1 MDGGQYPCVGT
12 RAARRE
18 ARGTR
23 RSRWQ
28 ALSLCSQ
35 LTAPLVVMELSVAK
49 VFTHHTAP
57 VNSLDFTKDGERL
70 LSSGDD
76 HRICLY
82 SDARK
87 ASIEKLRQDN
97 AHGATLARFTH
108 DPLSIIA
115 ASPMDHAIRYISLH
129 DEKILAHLRGPRRR
143 PSAPSLEMSPKEDIL
158 VSASMDDT
166 IRLWDLRQT
175 NCQAAVM
182 RFQGGGHRPA
192 VAFDPQGMIFAAAI
206 CGGRVKLFDVRA
218 CDKGSF
224 LTFTLHELGA
234 TSFSGIKFS
243 NDGNHLLVGTT
254 HGAHALVDSFK
265 GNVVHKFSG
274 HKAELGRSRRA
285 SAPTRILYCAAA
297 TTAAST
303 DGRRAR
309 ARSCRYCASTSCPS
323 PRSAATRR
331 G

>member
-1 MDGGQYPCVGT
+1 
-12 RAARRE
+12 
-18 ARGTR
+18 
-23 RSRWQ
+23 
-28 ALSLCSQ
+28 
-35 LTAPLVVMELSVAK
+35 MELSVAK

-82 SDARK
+82 STTQGTL
-87 ASIEKLRQDN
+87 EKLRQDN

-129 DEKILAHLRGPRRR
+129 DEKILRTFRGHAR
-143 PSAPSLEMSPKEDIL
+143 AITSLEMSPKEDIL

-175 NCQAAVM
+175 NCQAVM

-274 HKAELGRSRRA
+274 HKAELGLPLEACFSPNADIVLCGSDDGGIHRWETRTGKELPVLRQHKLPVTAIRCNPTRMMFA
-285 SAPTRILYCAAA
+285 SAD
-297 TTAAST
+297 TAVALWL
-303 DGRRAR
+303 
-309 ARSCRYCASTSCPS
+309 PS
-323 PRSAATRR
+323 A
-331 G
+331 